1 MVVLGYGGIIMTKH
15 FILNHRL
22 GIELPHLEIPWEEY
36 SDWEQQEILS
46 NWETIRGKIPDRIA
60 ELESIINEKQHQ
72 LGEEDNFSKSC
83 VLNAEIS
90 DLASMINDLWLWY
103 RLNQNVTGRTHF

>member
-1 MVVLGYGGIIMTKH
+1 MTKY
-15 FILNHRL
+15 FLLDNRL
-22 GIELPHLEIPWEEY
+22 GIELPHFEQTWEEY
-36 SDWEQQEILS
+36 SDSEQQEILT

-72 LGEEDNFSKSC
+72 LGEEDDFIQSC
-83 VLNAEIS
+83 ILNSEIS
-90 DLASMINDLWLWY
+90 DLASIINDLWLWY